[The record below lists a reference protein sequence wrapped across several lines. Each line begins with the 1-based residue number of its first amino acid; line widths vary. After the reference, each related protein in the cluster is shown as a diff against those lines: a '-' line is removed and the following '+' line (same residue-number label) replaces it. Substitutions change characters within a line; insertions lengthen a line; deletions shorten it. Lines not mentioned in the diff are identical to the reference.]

1 MDKQKQYVPVTFQKM
16 ESYSDEDTR
25 FLKVKIFLMHT
36 GENLNGSYFDKTV
49 VENAIPSLANTPI
62 LAYIESNDE
71 NEEDFSDHRMIII
84 KDEDGYKFKYIG
96 QAIGTIPETNNA
108 KFEMRVCDDGV
119 EREFLT
125 VEGLVWTK
133 WDDPIDIFNRDMKK
147 NQSME
152 LHDNYTGS
160 FKDDNLFHFDSF
172 SFFGACA
179 LGKDVLPAMHSATIE
194 AQFSQSD
201 VFESIQQKMEQF
213 KLIANEQEGGK
224 TMDKKLEL
232 LEQYSLTK
240 EELQEK
246 GITLE
251 DFSVEELEVK
261 LKEFTETTE
270 EETEVTEETEET
282 EEVVEEPSADEDQVE
297 KTDFSLVASQLKE
310 DIRAELY
317 SEYTEDEWG
326 YKERKY
332 WYVDHDEAMII
343 AEDSEDAYRLV
354 GIPYAVENDKVTV
367 DFTAKKKVKISY
379 QVIEDDAVMEYAISS
394 SDRSQYEV
402 NVQEK
407 KTEQDFST
415 KVDKVKQELETKV
428 TAFNKLSEEIED
440 LREFKSNKIADER
453 NKAETELFERFS
465 SELTEEEVNKIKE
478 TASEFTIEQLEEKLF
493 TLIGKKK
500 FSATKQ
506 PKKEKQSVKVQ
517 VDFEQDK
524 PKSTTEWAHLID

>member
-1 MDKQKQYVPVTFQKM
+1 MDKQKQYVPVTFQKLT
-16 ESYSDEDTR
+16 SYEDEDTR
-25 FLKVKIFLMHT
+25 FLKVKIWLMHT
-36 GENLNGSYFDKTV
+36 GENLNGSYFDKAV

-62 LAYIESNDE
+62 LAYIESNNDDE
-71 NEEDFSDHRMIII
+71 SDFSDHRMIIM

-96 QAIGTIPETNNA
+96 QAIGTIPETNSA
-108 KFEMRVCDDGV
+108 KFEMRVCDDGI

-125 VEGLVWTK
+125 VEGLVWKK
-133 WDDPIDIFNRDMKK
+133 WDDPIDVFNRDVIK

-160 FKDDNLFHFDSF
+160 FKDDNLFHFETF

-213 KLIANEQEGGK
+213 KAIANKQEGGQVV
-224 TMDKKLEL
+224 DKKLEL

-240 EELQEK
+240 EEAEEK
-246 GITLE
+246 GINLE
-251 DFSVEELEVK
+251 EYSLEELEAK
-261 LKEFTETTE
+261 LKEFTQTQEQD
-270 EETEVTEETEET
+270 TEET
-282 EEVVEEPSADEDQVE
+282 VVEEGEDQVE

-343 AEDSEDAYRLV
+343 AEDSEDGFRLV
-354 GIPYAVENDKVTV
+354 GIPYAVENDKVAV
-367 DFTAKKKVKISY
+367 DFVNKKKVKISY
-379 QVIEDDAVMEYAISS
+379 QVIEDDSAVEYAISS

-407 KTEQDFST
+407 KVEKDFSE
-415 KVDKVKQELETKV
+415 KVDKIKEELETK
-428 TAFNKLSEEIED
+428 TTDFNKLSEEVD
-440 LREFKSNKIADER
+440 SLREFKSNKIADER
-453 NKAETELFERFS
+453 TKAETELFERFS
-465 SELTEEEVNKIKE
+465 SELTEDEVNAVKE

-500 FSATKQ
+500 FSTVKQ

-524 PKSTTEWAHLID
+524 PKSTKEWAHLID